1 MGISFNSI
9 VNPTNVA
16 LAMTGPTGWLAIAGK
31 TLLSSVGNQ
40 LIQNL
45 GQDLGLP
52 QSVIGMA
59 QGVFAAYMGDDQG
72 AIQDVT
78 GAAQDFA
85 QTLGASP
92 VDQGN
97 FASDINKALGN
108 ASASIA
114 GGEEMKEARAGG
126 KGGSWLMALAE
137 ALGQKLD
144 KMADDMNSMASQI
157 SDDKPSL
164 TTLFSAKSQ
173 EFGILM
179 NAATTAIK
187 TIGDGL
193 SAAARKD

>member
-9 VNPTNVA
+9 MNPTNVA
-16 LAMTGPTGWLAIAGK
+16 LAMTGPTGWAAIAAK
-31 TLLSSVGNQ
+31 TLMSSVGNQ

-52 QSVIGMA
+52 QSVISMA
-59 QGVFAAYMGDDQG
+59 QGAFSAYMGDEQ
-72 AIQDVT
+72 
-78 GAAQDFA
+78 GAAQDVTSAAQNFA
-85 QTLGASP
+85 QTMGASP

-97 FASDINKALGN
+97 FSSDINKALGN